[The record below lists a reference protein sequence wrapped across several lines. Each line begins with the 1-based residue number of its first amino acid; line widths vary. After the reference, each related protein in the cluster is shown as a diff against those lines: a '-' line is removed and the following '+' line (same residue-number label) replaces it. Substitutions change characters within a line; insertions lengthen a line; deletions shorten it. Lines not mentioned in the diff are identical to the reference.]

1 MAAAHAV
8 PVEKVQ
14 ARCLESAL
22 PPIITV
28 ETGTVGISC
37 QSKYFNPPP
46 SSVLCEHHRR
56 QQVLGAALGAGT
68 CWCNFQ
74 ARPGCWAGFRNVG
87 LGTSGRCEFK
97 IVSSPP
103 QIFGTKVQV
112 ITVTSHKF
120 GDLVRKGVSPAP
132 NMALLWTG
140 MQQHFPIKAELHENY
155 NNFMAIGTTLF

>member
-46 SSVLCEHHRR
+46 SSALCEHHRY

-68 CWCNFQ
+68 CWCNFL
-74 ARPGCWAGFRNVG
+74 ARPGCWTGFRNVG

-103 QIFGTKVQV
+103 RIFGHKGAGNNSHQPQIWRSCQKRCFTSPKHG
-112 ITVTSHKF
+112 ITMNRNAATF
-120 GDLVRKGVSPAP
+120 P
-132 NMALLWTG
+132 NKSWITWKL
-140 MQQHFPIKAELHENY
+140 Q
-155 NNFMAIGTTLF
+155 